1 MNAHMHDGSS
11 DLLTVTMMTLLQNQ
25 QRTRQYFTH
34 SHLIVST
41 EENPGEKTN
50 QSFDI
55 EALIH
60 DFKEVTVLQC
70 SCYSLF
76 IS

>member
-11 DLLTVTMMTLLQNQ
+11 DLLTVTMMTSLQNQ
-25 QRTRQYFTH
+25 QRTHQYLNH
-34 SHLIVST
+34 CHLTVSI

-60 DFKEVTVLQC
+60 NFKEVTVLQR
-70 SCYSLF
+70 SCHSLF